1 MTSSTLTTT
10 IAAPTAH
17 PAVIIPP
24 LDLTLTYSHLHDLIT
39 RFQHSLAAIGISH
52 NDAVSISL
60 PNTLEFIV
68 IFLAV
73 GAQRAIAA
81 PLNPNYKQEEFE
93 FYIDDLKSRL
103 VIVPRG
109 DVGKDSPAVRAARR
123 FGVGVAEVWWDGQ
136 GVGMEVKEK
145 GKGLGRAVE
154 VQQAKEGDV
163 ALVLHT
169 SGTTGRPKAV
179 CAIFYFILNSTQS
192 LSLWVV
198 WWLTAV
204 FYGSIG
210 ATDSQELNDDH
221 VYVPALQ

>member
-1 MTSSTLTTT
+1 MTSSTLTSA
-10 IAAPTAH
+10 IAAPSTH

-24 LDLTLTYSHLHDLIT
+24 LDLTITYFDLHELIT
-39 RFQHSLAAIGISH
+39 KFQRSLAAIGISP

-68 IFLAV
+68 VFLAV

-93 FYIDDLKSRL
+93 FYIDDLRSKL
-103 VIVPRG
+103 VVVPKG
-109 DVGKDSPAVRAARR
+109 DVGQHSPAVRAARR
-123 FGVGVAEVWWDGQ
+123 FGAGVVEVWWDGKE
-136 GVGMEVKEK
+136 VAMEVKEN
-145 GKGLGRAVE
+145 GKRLGRAVE

-179 CAIFYFILNSTQS
+179 CAIFSFNFTHPIS
-192 LSLWVV
+192 LLS
-198 WWLTAV
+198 
-204 FYGSIG
+204 F
-210 ATDSQELNDDH
+210 E
-221 VYVPALQ
+221 

>member
-1 MTSSTLTTT
+1 MTSSTLTTA
-10 IAAPTAH
+10 IAAPSTH

-24 LDLTLTYSHLHDLIT
+24 LDLTLTYSHLHSLIT
-39 RFQHSLAAIGISH
+39 KFQHSLAAIGIST

-73 GAQRAIAA
+73 GAQRATAA
-81 PLNPNYKQEEFE
+81 PLNPNYRQEEFE
-93 FYIDDLKSRL
+93 FYIDDLKSKL
-103 VIVPRG
+103 VVVPKG

-123 FGVGVAEVWWDGQ
+123 FGTGVAEVWWDGKE
-136 GVGMEVKEK
+136 VKLEVKEK
-145 GKGLGRAVE
+145 RGGLGRTVE

-179 CAIFYFILNSTQS
+179 CAIFFLNSTQLIA
-192 LSLWVV
+192 LS
-198 WWLTAV
+198 
-204 FYGSIG
+204 I
-210 ATDSQELNDDH
+210 
-221 VYVPALQ
+221 